1 MPIDFSFS
9 PDVEAVRLR
18 VREFMQTEV
27 KPRET
32 ADLWETEQR
41 RKLVETIVTLRQKA
55 HQAGLWM
62 PHMPPQWGGMGLG
75 PTAVAAVSSEAART
89 RLGSFIL
96 NCQAPDEGNMHTLLH
111 FGTDEQKETY
121 LKPLCH

>member
-1 MPIDFSFS
+1 MSIDFSFP

-18 VREFMQTEV
+18 VGEFMEKEV
-27 KPRET
+27 KPAE
-32 ADLWETEQR
+32 AEILWEGEQR
-41 RKLVETIVTLRQKA
+41 RKLVETIIMLRQKA

-62 PHMPPQWGGMGLG
+62 PHMPKEWGGMGLG

-111 FGTDEQKETY
+111 FGTPEQKD
-121 LKPLCH
+121 